1 MSTQKN
7 KEKGNYGEDLAA
19 KFLSNKGYGIIE
31 RNWQFIHNEIDII
44 ALDGKTTVFVEV
56 KLRYTDEFGNPEEA
70 VSTKKMREIK
80 RAAEEYI
87 YVKDLE
93 HYRFD
98 IVAITLW
105 PNQQPE
111 IVHFDD
117 AFF

>member
-7 KEKGNYGEDLAA
+7 KEKGNYGEDVATKYLR
-19 KFLSNKGYGIIE
+19 NKGYEIVA
-31 RNWQFIHNEIDII
+31 RNWRHIQNEIDII

-56 KLRYTDEFGNPEEA
+56 KLRHTDEYGHPEEA
-70 VSTKKMREIK
+70 VSAQKIREIK

-87 YVKDLE
+87 YSKDLE

-98 IVAITLW
+98 IIAITLW
-105 PNQQPE
+105 PNQEPE

>member
-1 MSTQKN
+1 
-7 KEKGNYGEDLAA
+7 
-19 KFLSNKGYGIIE
+19 
-31 RNWQFIHNEIDII
+31 
-44 ALDGKTTVFVEV
+44 
-56 KLRYTDEFGNPEEA
+56 
-70 VSTKKMREIK
+70 
-80 RAAEEYI
+80 
-87 YVKDLE
+87 VKDLE